1 MGNLFWLDL
10 TNNND
15 LMEVP
20 VCFKRVQTLVAHYF
34 DKPTHLPVDTV
45 VAISPASVLQVQP
58 PLTGQF
64 ERINPAEFLYAF
76 LLAVQRDIKAG
87 DRTIIEGWRNAM
99 LCTSFLFKV
108 IDGDDAKYFSA
119 QQLRQDF
126 SANYVGCRQTAIA
139 KIYDI
144 VKFRNRKQRAGQP
157 LNTDEIAKAYRENV
171 KYAKVDG
178 GRTTTRRLKLS
189 CKKP

>member
-87 DRTIIEGWRNAM
+87 DKTIIEGWRNAM

-119 QQLRQDF
+119 QQLRQD
-126 SANYVGCRQTAIA
+126 
-139 KIYDI
+139 
-144 VKFRNRKQRAGQP
+144 
-157 LNTDEIAKAYRENV
+157 
-171 KYAKVDG
+171 
-178 GRTTTRRLKLS
+178 
-189 CKKP
+189 